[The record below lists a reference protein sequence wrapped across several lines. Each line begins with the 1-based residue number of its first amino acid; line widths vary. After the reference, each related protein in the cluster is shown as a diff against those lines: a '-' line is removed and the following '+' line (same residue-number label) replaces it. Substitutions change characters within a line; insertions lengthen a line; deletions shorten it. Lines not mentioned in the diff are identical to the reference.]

1 MEGMMKR
8 AKHEGILLI
17 VGLMAS
23 AAGLDA
29 QHVGPGGFVGL
40 SFVAANPVGEM
51 GTLVDNGFGMEV
63 SGGAPMAAGGHLRA
77 RVDLGVII
85 YGMEQTFYCDF
96 TCRFGSDV
104 TTTNSI
110 LYASVGPEIVLARGD
125 IEPYVHA
132 GAGLSFFVTSSHMD
146 DYAGYGPNLDT
157 TNYSD
162 TVFGWRYGG
171 GLRMRAGGRAFIDV
185 GVEKV
190 DNQVANY
197 LTQGDVV
204 DQPDGSVLLYPNRS
218 DADLM
223 SFRVGVI
230 FALR

>member
-1 MEGMMKR
+1 MRR
-8 AKHEGILLI
+8 AKLHI
-17 VGLMAS
+17 VAMFAGLMVS
-23 AAGLDA
+23 AGGVGA
-29 QHVGPGGFVGL
+29 QHGGPVGFVGL
-40 SFVAANPVGEM
+40 SFAAANPVGDLA
-51 GTLVDNGFGMEV
+51 TLVDNGFGVEL
-63 SGGAPMAAGGHLRA
+63 SGGAPMAADGHLRI
-77 RVDLGVII
+77 RVDLGAVV
-85 YGMEQTFYCDF
+85 YGYERLSYCDF
-96 TCRFGSDV
+96 TCRLGSDV

-110 LYASVGPEIVLARGD
+110 VYGSVGPEIVLARGD

-132 GAGLSFFVTSSHMD
+132 GAGLSYFVTSSHLD
-146 DYAGYGPNLDT
+146 DNDGYGPYLET

-171 GLRMRAGGRAFIDV
+171 GLRFRAGGRTFIDL

-197 LTQGDVV
+197 LTEEDVV

-218 DADLM
+218 DADLI
-223 SFRVGVI
+223 SFRVGVT